1 MMTYR
6 IICVGK
12 LKEKFYAEACREYC
26 KRLSRHAKVE
36 IIELGDEKAPENL
49 SLAQM
54 EQVKRAEG
62 ERILSKLNAD
72 EYKIALAIDGQTFTS
87 EGLAQKLQSLMN
99 GGVSRIALVIGGSLG
114 LSDEVLRAVDLKL
127 SFSCFTFCH
136 QLMRVILLEQVYRAT
151 KILANEPYH
160 K

>member
-6 IICVGK
+6 IVCVGK
-12 LKEKFYAEACREYC
+12 LKEKFYAAACVEYC

-36 IIELGDEKAPENL
+36 FVELNDEKAPENL

-54 EQVKRAEG
+54 EQVKHAEG
-62 ERILSKLNAD
+62 ERILAKLNTD
-72 EYKIALAIDGQTFTS
+72 DFKIALAIDGQTFSS
-87 EGLAQKLQSLMN
+87 EGLAQKIQSLMT
-99 GGVSRIALVIGGSLG
+99 GGVSRIAFIIGGSLG
-114 LSDEVLRAVDLKL
+114 LSDSVLRAVDLKL
-127 SFSCFTFCH
+127 SFSHFTFCH